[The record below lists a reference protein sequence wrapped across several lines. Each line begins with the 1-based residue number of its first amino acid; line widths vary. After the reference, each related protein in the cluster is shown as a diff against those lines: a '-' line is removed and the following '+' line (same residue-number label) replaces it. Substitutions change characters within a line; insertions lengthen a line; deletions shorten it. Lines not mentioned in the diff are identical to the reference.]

1 MPTGGTDACLTFD
14 IDTTGQWVTASERR
28 FWEAECDT
36 LIATAQDGPGA
47 DVHAAPA
54 RATQR
59 SLWQNLAAGALIV
72 IVMFACSFGARM
84 AFASQFAGWIGLG
97 AGAAISTLIVVRWLG
112 ITFR

>member
-84 AFASQFAGWIGLG
+84 AFASPLAGWIGLG